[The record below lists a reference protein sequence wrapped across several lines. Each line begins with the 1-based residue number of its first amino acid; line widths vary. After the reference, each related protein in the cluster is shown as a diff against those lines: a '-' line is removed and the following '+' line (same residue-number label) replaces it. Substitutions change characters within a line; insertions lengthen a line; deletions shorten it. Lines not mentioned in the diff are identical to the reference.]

1 MRSPPRAGVALPV
14 NFFITANTGAR
25 DCGLL
30 DNGVMKRRFNRLGLV
45 GKTSDSRTLPLVTAL
60 LGALRLRGIE
70 VVLEQRLGVFAQ
82 PEQVSLAP
90 LQELAARVDLVVV
103 IGGDGTLL
111 SVARAPGMRDTP
123 ILGINL
129 GRLGFLVDVSPDRA
143 IIELNQVLDGAYE
156 LEPRSLLKTT
166 VSRRGA
172 VLHQGIALNDAVL
185 RVQSTVRIIEF
196 DTFIDGLDVGRLR
209 ADGLIVATPTG
220 STAYALSAGGPILT
234 PEIDAMLIVPICP
247 HSLNH
252 RSLVVSARAVIEVRL
267 TSASRCDVQVALD
280 GQENIDFT
288 PGDILRIERSDK
300 PLTLVHPR
308 NHQFLRMLRSK
319 LRWGE
324 HP

>member
-1 MRSPPRAGVALPV
+1 MQS
-14 NFFITANTGAR
+14 NFGII
-25 DCGLL
+25 
-30 DNGVMKRRFNRLGLV
+30 GLV
-45 GKTSDSRTLPLVTAL
+45 GKTSDSRTAPLVATL
-60 LGALRLRGIE
+60 LDTLHQRGTGVI
-70 VVLEQRLGVFAQ
+70 LEEGIGDCEHPSDFSV
-82 PEQVSLAP
+82 AP
-90 LQELAARVDLVVV
+90 LSELARSADLIVV

-111 SVARAPGMRDTP
+111 ATARVTAAHDTP

-143 IIELNQVLDGAYE
+143 AAELCAVLDGAYE
-156 LEPRSLLKTT
+156 LEPRSMLQTTLL
-166 VSRRGA
+166 RDGA
-172 VLHQGIALNDAVL
+172 PIHHGLAVNDAVL
-185 RVQSTVRIIEF
+185 HVQSVVRIVEF

-234 PEIDAMLIVPICP
+234 PDLDAMMIVPICP

-252 RSLVVSARAVIEVRL
+252 RPLVVSGRAVIEVKL
-267 TSASRCDVQVALD
+267 SSGSRSPAQVALD
-280 GQENIDFT
+280 GQENLEFV
-288 PGDILRIERSDK
+288 PGDVLRVERRDRA
-300 PLTLVHPR
+300 LMLVHPR